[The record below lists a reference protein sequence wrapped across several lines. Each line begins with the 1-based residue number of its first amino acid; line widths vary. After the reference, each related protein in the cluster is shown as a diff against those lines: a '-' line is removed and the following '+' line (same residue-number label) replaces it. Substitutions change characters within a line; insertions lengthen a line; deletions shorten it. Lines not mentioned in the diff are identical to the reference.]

1 MLEELEI
8 QNRRP
13 SVERDKTLIECIDY
27 LDPSSIT
34 YDEFFARYLIGNR
47 PCIFKSGI
55 TENWSCKRQWNL
67 DGAPDFDVLEIL
79 FGDCVVPVADCNKKY
94 YNSQSKDD
102 MKMRDYL
109 AYWTEFAKDPYSK
122 SMPLL
127 YLKDWH
133 CPRLFPNAPMYTVPE
148 FFASDWLNEYYMAN
162 PDLND
167 DYRFVYMGPQGTWTP
182 LHADVFGSYS
192 WSANLVGKKRWLL
205 FPPTQEDFLRD
216 IHGQLIYDATSE
228 ELNDYTKYKAYDRR
242 VIKFIDII
250 QKEGEIIFVPSGWHH
265 QVINIEDAIS
275 LNHNWINGC
284 NIMDVWHGLKKELN
298 SVMKEVSDCK
308 DMTNWQE
315 QCQLILKSTYGMD
328 YAFFFDFLVFIAK
341 SRLGMALDKA
351 DVVSFNK
358 YKLGLNHCVFDLHAM
373 KLTLIDFINDMEEK
387 DIYDL
392 ICEKQQAHKLLN
404 RIIRFL
410 QSHDI
415 KDTSSST

>member
-1 MLEELEI
+1 MLQELEI

-13 SVERDKTLIECIDY
+13 SGEENETLIECIDY
-27 LDPSSIT
+27 LDPSIS
-34 YDEFFARYLIGNR
+34 YDEFFAKYLMENR
-47 PCIFKSGI
+47 PCIFKSSI

-67 DGAPDFDVLEIL
+67 DGAPDFDVLDIL
-79 FGDCVVPVADCNKKY
+79 FGDCTVPVADCNKKY

-109 AYWTEFAKDPYSK
+109 AYWTDFAKDPYSK

-133 CPRLFPNAPMYTVPE
+133 CPKLFPNAPMYTVPE
-148 FFASDWLNEYYMAN
+148 FFASDWLNEYYIAN

-205 FPPTQEDFLRD
+205 FPPTQENFLRD

-242 VIKFIDII
+242 AVKFIDII

-284 NIMDVWHGLKKELN
+284 NIMNVWRGLKKELN

-308 DMTNWQE
+308 DMVNWQE

-328 YAFFFDFLVFIAK
+328 YGFFFDFLVFIAK
-341 SRLGMALDKA
+341 SRLSMALEKV

-358 YKLGLNHCVFDLHAM
+358 YKLGLNHCVFDLHSV

-387 DIYDL
+387 DIYHL

-404 RIIRFL
+404 RIITFL

-415 KDTSSST
+415 KDTSSSS